1 MMRLS
6 LFVLTVLI
14 ITTSCSNQ
22 YRRYQTSAYEELENQ
37 HNILAVLPVETLM
50 TGRISHEM
58 SDKQIEAIEMAESKA
73 FQVAL
78 YDQLARRSGSRRG
91 EIRVNF
97 QHYSQT
103 NALLQEAGISYKDA
117 QTMAPGKLAEIL
129 QVDAVVRTRVQKEKY
144 LTDLESFGI
153 QLAQNIAFLT
163 NRTNFGIFAS
173 SRTSDVLVSISTLD
187 TNTGVPT
194 WTLEQDCP
202 TFWNKRT
209 AEIIEDI
216 TVWTARRFPYRN
228 Q

>member
-6 LFVLTVLI
+6 LFVLTVLM

-22 YRRYQTSAYEELENQ
+22 YRRYQTSAYEEMENQ
-37 HNILAVLPVETLM
+37 HETLAVLPVETVM
-50 TGRISHEM
+50 TGRIPREIT
-58 SDKQIEAIEMAESKA
+58 DEQIEVIEMAESKA

-144 LTDLESFGI
+144 LTNLESFGI
-153 QLAQNIAFLT
+153 QLAQNIAILT
-163 NRTNFGIFAS
+163 GGPNFGVFAS

-187 TNTGVPT
+187 ADTSVPT
-194 WTLEQDCP
+194 WALEQDCP
-202 TFWNKRT
+202 TYWNRRT
-209 AEIIEDI
+209 QEIIENI
-216 TVWTARRFPYRN
+216 AVWIARRFPYRN